1 MARKARAEVEGGLYH
16 VITRGNNRR
25 QIFDAPADYEKFL
38 SLLAV
43 QKARLV
49 EKNGELVA
57 QVHRSDIAVCGRF
70 GDFGCGGPLIW
81 PAHFDDFQRAAKQR
95 SELRPKARLCEP
107 WVSVVINY
115 GTKDR
120 LPLITKELRPDLHR
134 YLGGLVNRLH
144 GTPLEINGMAD
155 HVHVLAR
162 IKPVIS
168 ISEFLGKFKSVSSGW
183 ANRQTRG
190 RFKWQV
196 KYGAFTVSQSQV
208 ERVREYIRN

>member
-1 MARKARAEVEGGLYH
+1 MGYDLTMSYTNLLYH
-16 VITRGNNRR
+16 IV
-25 QIFDAPADYEKFL
+25 
-38 SLLAV
+38 
-43 QKARLV
+43 
-49 EKNGELVA
+49 
-57 QVHRSDIAVCGRF
+57 
-70 GDFGCGGPLIW
+70 
-81 PAHFDDFQRAAKQR
+81 
-95 SELRPKARLCEP
+95 
-107 WVSVVINY
+107 Y

-162 IKPVIS
+162 IKPVVS

-196 KYGAFTVSQSQV
+196 KYGAFSVSQSQV
-208 ERVREYIRN
+208 ERAREYIRNQEVHHSRISFEEEFKALLTSHGLEFEEKYLWI

>member
-1 MARKARAEVEGGLYH
+1 VGYDLLMSYTNLLYH
-16 VITRGNNRR
+16 IV
-25 QIFDAPADYEKFL
+25 
-38 SLLAV
+38 
-43 QKARLV
+43 
-49 EKNGELVA
+49 
-57 QVHRSDIAVCGRF
+57 
-70 GDFGCGGPLIW
+70 
-81 PAHFDDFQRAAKQR
+81 
-95 SELRPKARLCEP
+95 
-107 WVSVVINY
+107 Y

-134 YLGGLVNRLH
+134 FLGGLVNDLH
-144 GTPLEINGMAD
+144 GAPLEINGVAD

-168 ISEFLGKFKSVSSGW
+168 ISEFLIKLKSQSSGW

-208 ERVREYIRN
+208 ERVREYIRNQETHHSRTSFEDEFKVLLRSHGIDFEEKYLWT